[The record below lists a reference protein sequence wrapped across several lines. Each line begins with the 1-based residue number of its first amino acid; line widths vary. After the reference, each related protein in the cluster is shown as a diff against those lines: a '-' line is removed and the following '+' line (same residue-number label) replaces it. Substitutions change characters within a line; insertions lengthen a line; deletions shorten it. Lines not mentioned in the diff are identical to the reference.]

1 MKTMTSVRRGLRNFK
16 KGDEGVTAKEYL
28 EKIKKTSRNI
38 SGLNDELKE
47 IRSRKDGL
55 KSIDVSERVKTSAIF
70 NNSLDEL
77 IDQEEEIIRERRAIH
92 NDWWSCR
99 QTIRKIE
106 NSDYR
111 NVLRYYYLLNKKWDE
126 VAMKIH
132 VSERKVYQ
140 LHGHALEEFRKITK
154 LP

>member
-1 MKTMTSVRRGLRNFK
+1 M
-16 KGDEGVTAKEYL
+16 TAKEYL

-38 SGLNDELKE
+38 SALNDELKE
-47 IRSRKDGL
+47 IRSRKNGL
-55 KSIDVSERVKTSAIF
+55 KSIEVSERVKTSAIF

-77 IDQEEEIIRERRAIH
+77 IDQEEEIIRERRSIH
-92 NDWWSCR
+92 NDWWNCR
-99 QTIRKIE
+99 QIIRQID

-111 NVLRYYYLLNKKWDE
+111 NVLRYYYLLNKKWNE
-126 VAMKIH
+126 VAIKIH

-140 LHGHALEEFRKITK
+140 LHGYALEEFRKITK